1 MIESMWEETPLKWKQ
16 IFVVTWYSSS
26 LFAHMQSV
34 ISSHMAYLKSLEMS
48 DWTGQGDQSMQT
60 KILQH
65 GDPWSL
71 DKDDKMESYVTKFR
85 CFLYLFVQMSSEIC
99 LGHLVDSREAP

>member
-1 MIESMWEETPLKWKQ
+1 
-16 IFVVTWYSSS
+16 
-26 LFAHMQSV
+26 
-34 ISSHMAYLKSLEMS
+34 
-48 DWTGQGDQSMQT
+48 MQT